1 MGSHALIMMY
11 SPDQSDELGV
21 LDGDSDSV
29 SPQNRSLLTAVLKGL
44 TVQLEYFDHSMQS
57 CKLFS
62 NQLYNFQ
69 ILLFSDHSLK

>member
-44 TVQLEYFDHSMQS
+44 TV
-57 CKLFS
+57 
-62 NQLYNFQ
+62 
-69 ILLFSDHSLK
+69 